1 MRQVTRPLLVLHP
14 DVHFREQVRKAG
26 GKRFDY
32 LLVEEWDD
40 LHDLVR
46 SSPPAALIVV
56 DPYESAA
63 SELSA
68 SLRALLLEFPSA
80 TVIAA
85 FELRPDRYRD
95 LRTLGAW
102 GVADIIVRGEDDTTD
117 AIARRLRAIQGRPLQ
132 SLLERSLPANTSG
145 QARALLMA
153 AAEVTSTG
161 GPYAYAEV
169 AFGPLGI
176 GGSRYITM
184 SWRGRGT
191 WQGRGVTITVMAGQR
206 RSPASMFVELV
217 AGSRFD
223 LSVGPPV
230 GSAGRWLRGKL
241 SSGVD
246 ITSPHLPGLSLY
258 TNDPSRGTTT
268 ADGAAANIRRIMTPQ
283 TPGQQR
289 YVFVRAGVVK
299 LHVIGDAWQA
309 LTAQSARADLD
320 DLVAIAHAAERY

>member
-132 SLLERSLPANTSG
+132 CLLVRSLPANTSG

-153 AAEVTSTG
+153 A
-161 GPYAYAEV
+161 
-169 AFGPLGI
+169 I
-176 GGSRYITM
+176 GLRET
-184 SWRGRGT
+184 
-191 WQGRGVTITVMAGQR
+191 R
-206 RSPASMFVELV
+206 R
-217 AGSRFD
+217 
-223 LSVGPPV
+223 
-230 GSAGRWLRGKL
+230 
-241 SSGVD
+241 
-246 ITSPHLPGLSLY
+246 
-258 TNDPSRGTTT
+258 
-268 ADGAAANIRRIMTPQ
+268 GAA
-283 TPGQQR
+283 
-289 YVFVRAGVVK
+289 
-299 LHVIGDAWQA
+299 
-309 LTAQSARADLD
+309 
-320 DLVAIAHAAERY
+320 